1 MKTLIVPC
9 AGKSS
14 RFSGMPPKWL
24 LKYPD
29 GSLMVRKAMDGLP
42 LNAYDRIIVTAVKEH
57 VEAYDVNNKLDIAL
71 QGLPCDYELCV
82 LEEFTSCQAET
93 VYKTLKKFSVTGS
106 FSVKDSDNYIK
117 IKDSD
122 NADFVAG
129 VDMHK
134 FPREIERLSSKSFLM
149 VNDQGIITDIIEKK
163 IVSQFISIGMYG
175 FSSTD
180 LFCEAFEHLAE
191 TKGMANE
198 IYLSHV
204 ISYLIGTKKSVYS
217 YNEADDYE
225 DWGTKK
231 DWYKVL
237 KDKSTYFVNVE
248 DIIVKKNSDD
258 ETSII
263 LNDENVEFLK
273 TIFQKGSQIILLSAQ
288 DQDYL
293 SKIERKLGESG
304 IDIHASVSGC
314 YLSHQ
319 RLFKSFSEEIPYPSC
334 EAYNIKADDRIG
346 ALIREEE

>member
-9 AGKSS
+9 AGRSS

-29 GSLMVRKAMDGLP
+29 GNLMVKKAIDGLP
-42 LNAYDRIIVTAVKEH
+42 LSEYDRIIVTAVKTH
-57 VEAYDVNNKLDIAL
+57 VDEYEVKKKLDMAL
-71 QGLPCDYELCV
+71 QGLPCNYELCI
-82 LEEFTSCQAET
+82 LKDFTSCQAET
-93 VYKTLKKFSVTGS
+93 VYKTLKQCAVTGS

-117 IKDSD
+117 LTNSD

-163 IVSQFISIGMYG
+163 IVSQYISIGMYG
-175 FSSTD
+175 FSSTN
-180 LFCEAFEHLAE
+180 LFCEAFEHLTE
-191 TKGMANE
+191 TKGLANE

-204 ISYLIGTKKSVYS
+204 ISYLIGTKKSIYS
-217 YNEADDYE
+217 YKEADDYE

-237 KDKSTYFVNVE
+237 KDKTTYFVNIE
-248 DIIVKKNSDD
+248 DIIIQKSFD
-258 ETSII
+258 ETSIRFI
-263 LNDENVEFLK
+263 DENVKVLRTLSE
-273 TIFQKGSQIILLSAQ
+273 KGSQIILLSAR
-288 DQDYL
+288 DCEYL
-293 SKIERKLGESG
+293 SKVAEKLGELG
-304 IDIHASVSGC
+304 ISIHASVPEC

-319 RLFKSFSEEIPYPSC
+319 RLIKSYSEEIPYPSC
-334 EAYNIKADDRIG
+334 EAYNMKADDKIG
-346 ALIREEE
+346 ALIRDEE